1 LTAAPDIM
9 CAPPSA
15 TTWRARPHRLSW
27 LTGIGGGVAFGSLIV
42 FAAAT
47 QPWMAGA
54 IATVALPCYGAFAAR
69 LAVMQAN
76 AAAARKT
83 QPSGLDDSLAN
94 LTAQVMRARAI
105 IEAAKTELAPRS
117 ERVRQRSEEA
127 TGIAGEAS
135 SAMGGEGPIAAL
147 MMSVQILMSGISGL
161 LDDAL
166 RDKQDLLSRMNALS
180 NLMNDLKARADE
192 VTQIAMQTNLLALNA
207 AIEAARAGPQ
217 GRGFSV
223 VAHEVRNLSNRSGE
237 SGVKMKSTISQI
249 AQQIQGTVQFTI
261 GTIDTQQASANL
273 GKETIEQINHDFQ
286 TTSDVLAALAGRLLE
301 GSRSLHLD
309 VADLLESVNTCSQES
324 VEALVELDNR
334 LHALVDGAV
343 CAGE

>member
-1 LTAAPDIM
+1 
-9 CAPPSA
+9 
-15 TTWRARPHRLSW
+15 
-27 LTGIGGGVAFGSLIV
+27 
-42 FAAAT
+42 
-47 QPWMAGA
+47 
-54 IATVALPCYGAFAAR
+54 
-69 LAVMQAN
+69 
-76 AAAARKT
+76 
-83 QPSGLDDSLAN
+83 
-94 LTAQVMRARAI
+94 
-105 IEAAKTELAPRS
+105 
-117 ERVRQRSEEA
+117 
-127 TGIAGEAS
+127 
-135 SAMGGEGPIAAL
+135 
-147 MMSVQILMSGISGL
+147 MSVQILMSGISGL